1 MSTPVP
7 TTAPPGDSGDVG
19 PGRRPR
25 LHFTPPSGWINDPNG
40 LVYHDGLYHL
50 FYQYNPDDIVWG
62 NIHWGHATSTDLVR
76 WTHRPPALAPDA
88 ANPTVAS
95 GSAVFDRDN
104 TSGLGAVGPGT
115 HPPLVAVFSHF
126 TASDAQIQSLASST
140 DAGATWQMFA
150 GNPVIPN
157 PGIADFRDPKVCW
170 HAPTRRWVM
179 TLAAGDH
186 VRVYVS
192 ADLRTWRLTQQLRD
206 PHGYGTGGDR
216 GVLECPDLVALDG
229 PDGQRWVLILSVNAG
244 APNGGSAT
252 RYLVCDFDG
261 EQLTPEHGDA
271 PLWLDY
277 GPDNYASQ
285 CWSNVPDDA
294 EGPLVVGWMNNWHYA
309 DRTPA
314 QDWRG
319 AMTVPRV
326 LELVGGPDGHRV
338 RMRPV
343 RALRDLAEA
352 PVALGETGVVPEG
365 VADLTCTLDPRVPAT
380 LSFSNDKA
388 NKVTVRVDPVAREIT
403 LDRTA
408 AIGRATPG
416 ALTPTACAP
425 LPAGARDLRII
436 LDTESIEV
444 FAGLGSVTLTAQLF
458 PDAPLDR
465 ITTKGVQ
472 RAMRYSFGELG

>member
-7 TTAPPGDSGDVG
+7 TTVPAGESGDVA

-25 LHFTPPSGWINDPNG
+25 LHFTPPAGWINDPNG

-95 GSAVFDRDN
+95 GSAVFDRDD
-104 TSGLGAVGPGT
+104 TSGLGNVGPGT

-126 TASDAQIQSLASST
+126 TASDVQIQSLASST

-192 ADLRTWRLTQQLRD
+192 EDLKVWRLTQQLRD

-216 GVLECPDLVALDG
+216 GVLECPDLVQLDG
-229 PDGQRWVLILSVNAG
+229 PGGERWILIVSGTLG
-244 APNGGSAT
+244 GPNGGSAT
-252 RYLVCDFDG
+252 RYIVCTFDG
-261 EQLTPEHGDA
+261 EQLVPEASDA

-319 AMTVPRV
+319 AMTIPRV
-326 LELVGGPDGHRV
+326 LELFRGPDGHRV
-338 RMRPV
+338 RMRPIRGLRELSGSPMPV
-343 RALRDLAEA
+343 RDRA
-352 PVALGETGVVPEG
+352 PLPDG
-365 VADLTCTLDPRVPAT
+365 VADLEITLDPRLPA
-380 LSFSNDKA
+380 SFLISNDG
-388 NKVTVRVDPVAREIT
+388 TDQLTIEIDPVAGEIT

-408 AIGRATPG
+408 AVGRATRG
-416 ALTPTACAP
+416 ALTPTASAP
-425 LPAGARDLRII
+425 LPEGTRDVRII

-444 FAGLGSVTLTAQLF
+444 FAGLGSVSLSAQLF
-458 PDAPLDR
+458 PEAPLDVL
-465 ITTKGVQ
+465 TVNGVQ
-472 RAMRYSFGELG
+472 KATLFSFGSLG